1 MAGKIRNTNLNNSVV
16 TAQSSLSQGN
26 VATDDQVLVFDT
38 SGSTFKKTNSSN
50 IGIQPPSV
58 SAITPTSVARG
69 DGTGNVTFTIT
80 GTGFNTGTTAKLITN
95 GGANV
100 AFSSVTI
107 DSLTQLTAVCARS
120 NFLNANEPYDV
131 SVTNGTGL
139 TVVLE
144 NQINVLFKF

>member
-107 DSLTQLTAVCARS
+107 DSLTQLTAVCA
-120 NFLNANEPYDV
+120 
-131 SVTNGTGL
+131 
-139 TVVLE
+139 
-144 NQINVLFKF
+144 